1 MSMRNEDDDTR
12 QYKVVINYEQQYSIW
27 LVDRA
32 IPKGWKDVGK
42 IGLRSDCLAYI
53 KDAWTDM
60 RPLRLRQRCDENPSS
75 PQAEAGGCSVVNEQV
90 CSGPTSNGLV
100 NLLATGYHPVELRM
114 RGQDPLKALK
124 ESIDRQ
130 FVYVMFTD
138 TRGGTELGV
147 RLDHSASN
155 IDDAN
160 WESGKGKIRL
170 EGSLQLNSISVR
182 CVAEIDLQSL
192 SGTGKLLVSAR

>member
-1 MSMRNEDDDTR
+1 
-12 QYKVVINYEQQYSIW
+12 
-27 LVDRA
+27 
-32 IPKGWKDVGK
+32 
-42 IGLRSDCLAYI
+42 
-53 KDAWTDM
+53 
-60 RPLRLRQRCDENPSS
+60 
-75 PQAEAGGCSVVNEQV
+75 
-90 CSGPTSNGLV
+90 
-100 NLLATGYHPVELRM
+100 M